1 VDNINKKNV
10 IAHRRTGSEN
20 MVSDWANNLIY
31 ALSSAHKLTPRFKTA
46 KKKWLMMHKL
56 YCLPNQIP
64 YFEIPSLFELVQL
77 FY

>member
-31 ALSSAHKLTPRFKTA
+31 ALLSAHKLTPKFKTA
-46 KKKWLMMHKL
+46 KKKWLMMH
-56 YCLPNQIP
+56 
-64 YFEIPSLFELVQL
+64 
-77 FY
+77 